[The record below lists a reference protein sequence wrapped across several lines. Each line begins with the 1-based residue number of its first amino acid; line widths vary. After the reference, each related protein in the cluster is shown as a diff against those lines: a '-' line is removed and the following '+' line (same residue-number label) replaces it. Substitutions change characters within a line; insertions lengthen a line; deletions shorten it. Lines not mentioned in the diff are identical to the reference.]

1 MNPVL
6 AGPHLHAIRPCE
18 LPPAALL
25 GRYAGSGG
33 HADCYV
39 TEVPGTVSHARYV
52 EAFYTT
58 GIFKIERLILR
69 LLAARPSTDVEARQ
83 LAEGARAS
91 FAAWTVEARAAD
103 QLLLSDFTG
112 RTRSWLMVATPDA
125 AASSTLL
132 YVGSAVVPVRDPST
146 GQVGLGFAFRALLGF
161 HRLYSRLLLGAA
173 RARLTR

>member
-103 QLLLSDFTG
+103 QLLLADFTG
-112 RTRSWLMVATPDA
+112 RTRSWLMVATPQA
-125 AASSTLL
+125 AAFVTWSSRRRCTSCRASRA
-132 YVGSAVVPVRDPST
+132 SAPS
-146 GQVGLGFAFRALLGF
+146 
-161 HRLYSRLLLGAA
+161 SAA
-173 RARLTR
+173 STSATTCG